1 MAASTTLRSALAVFL
16 VGTSSCAAATEDP
29 DDALVGTAQAAL
41 SSSSSPKG
49 QHLLYARATYD
60 AARGVT
66 MVDVATTALQQQPT
80 DPDPHNDDEFIVAMV
95 YVDRSTGRDVLRV
108 LAREDFTGAN
118 QIGPGGGCIH
128 FSVPANVGD
137 RLAIGGVVR
146 VAGDS
151 RARVAVAPVTTVVG
165 GVWSPPSDL

>member
-1 MAASTTLRSALAVFL
+1 MAASWTLRWALAVLL
-16 VGTSSCAAATEDP
+16 VGTSSCASAAEDP

-41 SSSSSPKG
+41 SASSTPRG
-49 QHLLYARATYD
+49 LHALQARATFD

-66 MVDVATTALQQQPT
+66 MVDVATTALQQRPT

-95 YVDRSTGRDVLRV
+95 YVDRPTGRDVLRV
-108 LAREDFTGAN
+108 LAREDFTGTN

-151 RARVAVAPVTTVVG
+151 RVRVAVAPVTTVVG